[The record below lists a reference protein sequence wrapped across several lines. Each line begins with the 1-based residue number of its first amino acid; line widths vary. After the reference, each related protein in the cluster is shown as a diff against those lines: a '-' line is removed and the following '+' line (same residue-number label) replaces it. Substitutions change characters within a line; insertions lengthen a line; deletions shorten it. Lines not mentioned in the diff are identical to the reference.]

1 VGTVVTDL
9 GPAAAK
15 PTDEELRMTTANVV
29 SADPRTGEEV
39 ERVAAETSADDVAV
53 LCAAAAVAAPAY
65 EALGRHGRAALLE
78 SVATELDAAGD
89 DIIAL
94 ADRESALGTGRLTGE
109 LARTTFQLRFM
120 ADVIRDGGYLEA
132 TIDHA
137 DPDATPPRPDLRRT
151 RVPLGPVA
159 LFGASNFPLA
169 FSVPGGDTASALAAG
184 CPVVVKVHPAHP
196 ATSKACAEAIQ
207 RGLAGAPAG
216 TFALAYGEEAGRALV
231 TDPHIRAVG
240 FTGSLRGGRALH
252 DLVAGRPEPIPF
264 YGELGSLN
272 PMIVTPGAAT
282 ARADEIGRGAA
293 ESFTLGNGQF
303 CTKPGLLF
311 VPRGAAG
318 QRLVDALVAHAA
330 TLPIGPLLTPGIR
343 AAFDTGVERAV
354 KLPGV
359 TVLARPAAAPTMPA
373 APAAAVVRVPAD
385 RLGETLLEEVFGPF
399 VVVAEYAD
407 DEDLSAALAW
417 LPAALTATVHAEDDE
432 EELTGPL
439 VDLLSRRAGRLVW
452 NGYPTGVAVAWA
464 MTHGGPYPASTNAA
478 HTSVGAAAIQRWL
491 RPVTF
496 QSLPGPLLPPEL
508 RDDNPL
514 GVPRRVDGR
523 LEAS

>member
-1 VGTVVTDL
+1 MT
-9 GPAAAK
+9 AK
-15 PTDEELRMTTANVV
+15 VV

-39 ERVAAETSADDVAV
+39 EQVATETSAEEVAS
-53 LCAAAAVAAPAY
+53 LCAAAAVAAPEY
-65 EALGRHGRAALLE
+65 EALGRDRRAALLE
-78 SVATELDAAGD
+78 SVAAELDAAGD
-89 DIIAL
+89 QIIAL

-120 ADVIRDGGYLEA
+120 AEVIRDGGHLDV

-137 DPDATPPRPDLRRT
+137 DPEAAPPRPDLRRT

-159 LFGASNFPLA
+159 VFGASNFPLA

-184 CPVVVKVHPAHP
+184 CPVVAKAHPAHP
-196 ATSKACAEAIQ
+196 ATSLACAEAIG

-216 TFALAYGEEAGRALV
+216 TFSLVYGEEAGRLLV
-231 TDPHIRAVG
+231 IDPHIRAVG

-252 DLVAGRPEPIPF
+252 DLAAARPEPIPF

-272 PMIVTPGAAT
+272 PLIVTPGAAA
-282 ARADEIGRGAA
+282 ARAEEIGRGAA

-318 QRLVDALVAHAA
+318 ERLVEALVAHAA
-330 TLPIGPLLTPGIR
+330 DVRIGPLLTPGIR
-343 AAFDTGVERAV
+343 AAYEAGVDRAAG
-354 KLPGV
+354 LPGV
-359 TVLARPAAAPTMPA
+359 SVLSRPDAAAT
-373 APAAAVVRVPAD
+373 VVRVRAD
-385 RLGETLLEEVFGPF
+385 GLGDALLDEVFGPF
-399 VVVAEYAD
+399 AVVADYAD
-407 DEDLSAALAW
+407 DEDLAAALAW
-417 LPAALTATVHAEDDE
+417 LRPALTATLHAEDGE
-432 EELTGPL
+432 EELTRPL
-439 VDLLSRRAGRLVW
+439 VELLRRRSGRVVW

-464 MTHGGPYPASTNAA
+464 MTHGGPYPSSTSAA

-496 QSLPGPLLPPEL
+496 QSMPEPLLPPEL
-508 RDDNPL
+508 REDNPL
-514 GVPRRVDGR
+514 RVPRRVDGR
-523 LEAS
+523 WERN

>member
-1 VGTVVTDL
+1 MT
-9 GPAAAK
+9 AK
-15 PTDEELRMTTANVV
+15 VI

-39 ERVAAETSADDVAV
+39 EQVATETSPDEVAS
-53 LCAAAAVAAPAY
+53 LCAAAAVAAPAF
-65 EALGRHGRAALLE
+65 EALGRDRRAALLE
-78 SVATELDAAGD
+78 SVAAELDAAGD
-89 DIIAL
+89 QIVAL

-120 ADVIRDGGYLEA
+120 AEVIRDGGYLDA

-137 DPDATPPRPDLRRT
+137 DPGATPPRPDLRRT

-159 LFGASNFPLA
+159 VFGASNFPLA

-184 CPVVVKVHPAHP
+184 CPVVAKAHPAHP
-196 ATSKACAEAIQ
+196 ATSRACAEAIG

-216 TFALAYGEEAGRALV
+216 TFSLVYGEAAGRLLV

-240 FTGSLRGGRALH
+240 FTGSLRGGRTLH
-252 DLVAGRPEPIPF
+252 DLAVARPEPIPF

-272 PMIVTPGAAT
+272 PLIVTPGAAA
-282 ARADEIGRGAA
+282 ARAEEIGRGAA

-318 QRLVDALVAHAA
+318 ERLVDVLVGHAA
-330 TLPIGPLLTPGIR
+330 GVRIGPLLTPGIR
-343 AAFDTGVERAV
+343 AAYEAGVDRAAR
-354 KLPGV
+354 LPDV
-359 TVLARPAAAPTMPA
+359 TVLTLPGAAGSAGAGPGPAAT
-373 APAAAVVRVPAD
+373 VVRVPAD
-385 RLGETLLEEVFGPF
+385 RLGEALLDEVFGPF
-399 VVVAEYAD
+399 AVVADYSD
-407 DEDLSAALAW
+407 DEDLTAALAW
-417 LPAALTATVHAEDDE
+417 LRPALTATLHAEDDE
-432 EELTGPL
+432 EEFTRPL
-439 VDLLSRRAGRLVW
+439 VDLLRRRSGRVVW
-452 NGYPTGVAVAWA
+452 NGYPTGVAVTWA
-464 MTHGGPYPASTNAA
+464 MTHGGPYPSSTSAA

-496 QSLPGPLLPPEL
+496 QALPASLLPPEL

-514 GVPRRVDGR
+514 RVPRRVDGR
-523 LEAS
+523 PEHG